1 MNTENNIEIGD
12 RIKEIRI
19 QRGIK
24 QKDLAKILDM
34 PVSTL
39 ANYET
44 NRRPVSLDT
53 LNKIAVALD
62 VSVNDLL
69 SGNDKFKKDFNV
81 DEFDSI
87 AKDYILSLQ
96 RSLKR
101 AQNNL
106 ETDNNLSVTVILQ
119 NMIIDFK
126 ARYDARKSVNLAPQ
140 KWHQFTLDNTGNLI
154 TGEKLYQ
161 FLYEE
166 YRREYLKEKLENLM
180 KRFEYI
186 KDFDI
191 EDLEGI
197 RRYYEDIPREMMPE
211 YIIKKLYPEE
221 IEKPL

>member
-1 MNTENNIEIGD
+1 MIGESIKKNRKKAGLTQEELGNILGVSGVAIMRYEKG
-12 RIKEIRI
+12 
-19 QRGIK
+19 QREPN
-24 QKDLAKILDM
+24 LEMLH
-34 PVSTL
+34 
-39 ANYET
+39 
-44 NRRPVSLDT
+44 
-53 LNKIAVALD
+53 KIADALD

-119 NMIIDFK
+119 NMIIDYK
-126 ARYDARKSVNLAPQ
+126 SRYDARKSVNLAPQ
-140 KWHQFTLDNTGNLI
+140 KWPQFTLDDTGNLI

-166 YRREYLKEKLENLM
+166 YRKEYLKEKLENLM

-191 EDLEGI
+191 EDLESI